1 MSDSEVIAR
10 RGAEFI
16 AALNRQ
22 DIPVLSASRAE
33 DCIDIP
39 PNRPAIRGLSAIQAF
54 WREGFA
60 QVETRFALLSE
71 RLEVAGDIAVE
82 RFRWTAESAPLS
94 GGPSTR
100 DEGIG
105 LWTWRREKDGA
116 WKIAQAIWNS
126 DLPQG
131 QTVWTGA
138 GSSASSTL
146 TADDRETLR
155 DLIERRWVAAG
166 LAHDSGA
173 MAAMCTEDVE
183 YFPPDQPSFV
193 GRGALQAF
201 FEAFPP
207 MVRFTQSFG
216 AVEGGANRATARC
229 RFACT
234 LDAPGKTIE
243 TTGKFVCSFE
253 KQSSGEWLVK
263 YCSFNFDRPMPTVS

>member
-1 MSDSEVIAR
+1 MSDSDTIAR
-10 RGAEFI
+10 RGAEFV

-22 DIPVLSASRAE
+22 DIPTLSAMRAD

-39 PNRPAIRGLSAIQAF
+39 PNRPAIKGLSAIQAF

-60 QVETRFALLSE
+60 QVETRFTIFPE
-71 RLEVAGDIAVE
+71 QLEIGGEIAVD

-100 DEGIG
+100 DEGICV
-105 LWTWRREKDGA
+105 WTWRQEKDGA

-138 GSSASSTL
+138 GPSAVSTL
-146 TADDRETLR
+146 AAEDREILR

-166 LAHDSGA
+166 LARDWGSMIA
-173 MAAMCTEDVE
+173 MVTEDVE
-183 YFPPDQPSFV
+183 YFPPDQPSFA
-193 GRGALQAF
+193 GRAALQAF
-201 FEAFPP
+201 FETFPP

-216 AVEGGANRATARC
+216 AVEGDANRAVARC

-234 LDAPGKTIE
+234 LDASGKTIE
-243 TTGKFVCSFE
+243 NTGKFICSFE
-253 KQSSGEWLVK
+253 KQASGEWLVK
-263 YCSFNFDRPMPTVS
+263 YCSFNFDRPMTSAG